1 LEDEEIPVFMSAI
14 ILRDEIVHYEVLG
27 RGRPVFFLHDWVGSW
42 RYWIP
47 GMQAAS
53 MSFRAYA
60 LDLWGFGDTGKNTG
74 YYSIEQ
80 QISLLDEF
88 TIALGIGKIALVGHG
103 LGAVIGMLYAARHPA
118 SVDRLMAIGLPYSE
132 SSLNP
137 RLRLNSP
144 AELADWLLVRTPATE
159 AAYADAPKADPKA
172 LLLSL
177 TSLQEV
183 DLMGLPFKTS
193 APCLLVHGGMDPAI
207 EAPDADYLMT
217 LPERVHYIFLDGL
230 GHFPML
236 DEPAKFNRLLVD
248 FLSLNPGESPRQL
261 QLKEEWKRRVR

>member
-1 LEDEEIPVFMSAI
+1 MSAI

-47 GMQAAS
+47 SMQAAS

-60 LDLWGFGDTGKNTG
+60 LDLWGFGDTGKNPG

-80 QISLLDEF
+80 QLSLLDEF
-88 TIALGIGKIALVGHG
+88 SNALGISKIAIVGHG
-103 LGAVIGMLYAARHPA
+103 LGAVIAMIYAARRPGT
-118 SVDRLMAIGLPYSE
+118 VDRLMAIGLPHSE
-132 SSLNP
+132 SSINARFRMDTP
-137 RLRLNSP
+137 TQ
-144 AELADWLLVRTPATE
+144 LADWLLGHSKVTE

-172 LLLSL
+172 ILLSL
-177 TSLQEV
+177 TSLQGI
-183 DLMGLPFKTS
+183 DLESLPGKVIT
-193 APCLLVHGGMDPAI
+193 PCLLVYGGNDAAI
-207 EAPDADYLMT
+207 ETPNSNHLAS
-217 LPERVHYIFLDGL
+217 LPEIAHFIVLEGL

-236 DEPAKFNRLLVD
+236 DDPSKFNRLLVD
-248 FLSLNPGESPRQL
+248 FLSLNSGESPRQL